1 MELRLMIPKSN
12 TPVNIDIQSSEFL
25 YEVDNQATNKTLN
38 GTQDVLSEETLK
50 LEDDTYNPKAG
61 VWYNKFNADFKES

>member
-25 YEVDNQATNKTLN
+25 YEVDNQAANKTLN

-50 LEDDTYNPKAG
+50 LEDDT
-61 VWYNKFNADFKES
+61 